1 MPQDINL
8 SVHQGADG
16 EYTLVAP
23 CPRHDSLSQLCVRPQ
38 RDSRR
43 PDFSF
48 LF

>member
-1 MPQDINL
+1 MRRDINL

-16 EYTLVAP
+16 ECTIVAP
-23 CPRHDSLSQLCVRPQ
+23 YPRHDSLSQLCVRPQ